1 MRPVMQI
8 GMTLPTMVAGL
19 DRQTI
24 LEWCRRI
31 DAGPFSTLA
40 AGERIAYP
48 NQEMLTTLAAAAAVT
63 ERVRIATTIV
73 VLPMHGTG
81 LVAKQ
86 LATIDVL
93 SGGRLSVGVGVGG
106 REEDYRAS
114 EASFAR
120 RFRRMEE
127 QVGLMRRLWRGE
139 AAMADVAPIGPPP
152 LRDGGPEILAGSLNP
167 KSIARAARWADG
179 VCGFSVTADVGEMAR
194 SFALAREAWQAA
206 GRGRPRLV
214 TSFWYGIG
222 RDARSRM
229 DAYVKSYLGFLG
241 DKVAA
246 RMAPLCRAVSE
257 EALVEILA
265 ALAEAGADEVLLVP
279 IDADL
284 DRLERVAGIVAPRGL
299 VA

>member
-1 MRPVMQI
+1 MQI

-24 LEWCRRI
+24 LAWCRRI

-40 AGERIAYP
+40 AGDRIAYP
-48 NQEMLTTLAAAAAVT
+48 NPELLTTLAAAAAVT

-93 SGGRLSVGVGVGG
+93 SGGRLTIGVGVGS

-120 RFRRMEE
+120 PFRRMEE
-127 QVGLMRRLWRGE
+127 QVGLMRRLWHGE
-139 AAMADVAPIGPPP
+139 AAMAGVASIGPPP
-152 LRDGGPEILAGSLNP
+152 HRPGGPEILAGSLMP

-179 VCGFSVTADVGEMAR
+179 VCGFSFSPDPAEVSR

-206 GRGRPRLV
+206 GRPRPRLV

-222 RDARSRM
+222 PGARARM
-229 DAYVKSYLGFLG
+229 DAYVKSYLGFRG
-241 DKVAA
+241 EKMGA
-246 RMAPLCRAVSE
+246 RVAPLCRAVSE
-257 EALVEILA
+257 EALAEIFA
-265 ALAEAGADEVLLVP
+265 ALAEVGADEILLVP

-284 DRLERVAGIVAPRGL
+284 RLLDRVAEIVASRGL
-299 VA
+299 V